1 MKKINSISLCF
12 TFAGCFLGAGY
23 VSGQELLQFFSSFG
37 KPGYIGL
44 LLAVILQ
51 VVFGILLIRLAMK
64 TGIFEMDKIIIPW
77 EKPFIR
83 NTFGILQEIL
93 LFGIFVIMSAGTGA
107 LFEQVFSLPFWI
119 GSLVI
124 CAITAL
130 LAIKGVGA
138 MIKVFSYFV
147 PVLAAVTLVISVYSI
162 IRNGF
167 PEIPAVQSV
176 ENPLLSNWVVS
187 AFAFVSYN
195 IFGSIGILTLVGK
208 GAKKKSTVFA
218 GVSSGG
224 VMLLVIALGILFS
237 ISVCEGSSEKE
248 LPMLFV
254 AEKINV
260 ILGYIYAF
268 LLFGGM
274 LGTSVSSVVAL
285 ENFMETKS
293 EKIRKKPAFTVII
306 LCAVC
311 FLLSLAGFS
320 ELVGFIYPVFGY
332 LGFAALVLI
341 IVNYLRLNSCRHK

>member
-1 MKKINSISLCF
+1 MKKINSLSLCF

-37 KPGYIGL
+37 KMGYIGL

-51 VVFGILLIRLAMK
+51 VVFGILLINLAMK
-64 TGIFEMDKIIIPW
+64 TGVFEMDKVVIPW
-77 EKPFIR
+77 EKPFLR
-83 NTFGILQEIL
+83 NCFGILQEIL

-107 LFEQVFSLPFWI
+107 LFEQVFSLPFWV

-138 MIKVFSYFV
+138 MVKVFSCFV
-147 PVLAAVTLVISVYSI
+147 PVLVAVTLGISFYSI
-162 IRNGF
+162 IKNGF
-167 PEIPAVQSV
+167 PEIPSV
-176 ENPLLSNWVVS
+176 KTGENPLLSNWLVS
-187 AFAFVSYN
+187 SLTFVSYN

-208 GAKKKSTVFA
+208 SVKKKSTVFT

-237 ISVCEGSSEKE
+237 ISVSEGSVEKE

-260 ILGYIYAF
+260 VLGFVYAF

-293 EKIRKKPAFTVII
+293 GKIRKKSALTVIV
-306 LCAVC
+306 LCVMC

-320 ELVGFIYPVFGY
+320 DLVGFIYPVFGY
-332 LGFAALVLI
+332 LGFIALVLI
-341 IVNYLRLNSCRHK
+341 IVNYLRLNSCRR

>member
-1 MKKINSISLCF
+1 MKKINSLSLCF

-37 KPGYIGL
+37 KMGYIGL

-51 VVFGILLIRLAMK
+51 VVFGILLINLAMK

-77 EKPFIR
+77 EKPFLR
-83 NTFGILQEIL
+83 NIFGILQEIL

-107 LFEQVFSLPFWI
+107 LFEQVFSLPFWT
-119 GSLVI
+119 GSIVI
-124 CAITAL
+124 CVITAF

-138 MIKVFSYFV
+138 MVKVFSYFV
-147 PVLAAVTLVISVYSI
+147 PVLVAVTLGISLYSI
-162 IRNGF
+162 VTDGF
-167 PEIPAVQSV
+167 PEISV
-176 ENPLLSNWVVS
+176 VKSGENPLLSNWLVS
-187 AFAFVSYN
+187 AFTFVSYN

-208 GAKKKSTVFA
+208 SVKKKSTVFT

-224 VMLLVIALGILFS
+224 IMLLVIALGILFS
-237 ISVCEGSSEKE
+237 ISVSDGSAEKE

-254 AEKINV
+254 AEEINV
-260 ILGYIYAF
+260 ILGYTYAF

-293 EKIRKKPAFTVII
+293 EKIRNRRTLTVII
-306 LCAVC
+306 MCALC

-320 ELVGFIYPVFGY
+320 DLVGFIYPVFGY
-332 LGFAALVLI
+332 LGFLALVMI
-341 IVNYLRLNSCRHK
+341 IVNYLRVNSCR

>member
-1 MKKINSISLCF
+1 MKKINSLSLCF

-23 VSGQELLQFFSSFG
+23 VSGQELMQFFSSFG
-37 KPGYIGL
+37 KMGYIGL
-44 LLAVILQ
+44 LLAVIMQ
-51 VVFGILLIRLAMK
+51 VVFGILLINLAMK

-77 EKPFIR
+77 EKPLLR
-83 NTFGILQEIL
+83 NVFGVLQEIL

-107 LFEQVFSLPFWI
+107 LFEQVFSLPFWV

-130 LAIKGVGA
+130 IAIKGVGA
-138 MIKVFSYFV
+138 MVKVFSYFV
-147 PVLAAVTLVISVYSI
+147 PVLVAVTLGISFYSI
-162 IRNGF
+162 IKNGF
-167 PEIPAVQSV
+167 PEIPEVKTGK
-176 ENPLLSNWVVS
+176 NPLLSNWLVS
-187 AFAFVSYN
+187 AFTFVSYN

-208 GAKKKSTVFA
+208 SVKKKSTVFT

-224 VMLLVIALGILFS
+224 VMLFVIALGILFS
-237 ISVCEGSSEKE
+237 ISVTDGSSETE

-260 ILGYIYAF
+260 VLGFVYAF

-293 EKIRKKPAFTVII
+293 EKIRKKPALTVIV
-306 LCAVC
+306 LCVMC

-320 ELVGFIYPVFGY
+320 DLVGFVYPVFGY
-332 LGFAALVLI
+332 LGFTALVLI
-341 IVNYLRLNSCRHK
+341 IVNYLRFNGCRR

>member
-1 MKKINSISLCF
+1 MKKINSLSLCF

-23 VSGQELLQFFSSFG
+23 VSGQELMQFFSSFG
-37 KPGYIGL
+37 KMGYIGL

-51 VVFGILLIRLAMK
+51 VIFGILLINLAMK

-77 EKPFIR
+77 EKPFLR
-83 NTFGILQEIL
+83 NVFGVLEEIL

-107 LFEQVFSLPFWI
+107 LFEQIFSLPFWV

-124 CAITAL
+124 CVITAL

-138 MIKVFSYFV
+138 MVKVFSYFV
-147 PVLAAVTLVISVYSI
+147 PVLVAVTLGISFYSI
-162 IRNGF
+162 IKNGF
-167 PEIPAVQSV
+167 PEIPSV
-176 ENPLLSNWVVS
+176 KTGENPLLSNWIVS
-187 AFAFVSYN
+187 SLTFVSYN

-208 GAKKKSTVFA
+208 SVKKKSTVFT

-237 ISVCEGSSEKE
+237 ISVSEGSVEKE

-260 ILGYIYAF
+260 VLGFVYAF

-293 EKIRKKPAFTVII
+293 EKIRKKPALTVIV
-306 LCAVC
+306 LCAMC
-311 FLLSLAGFS
+311 FLLSLVGFS
-320 ELVGFIYPVFGY
+320 DLVGFIYPVFGY
-332 LGFAALVLI
+332 LGFIALVLI
-341 IVNYLRLNSCRHK
+341 IVNYLRLNSCRR

>member
-1 MKKINSISLCF
+1 MKKINSLSLCF

-23 VSGQELLQFFSSFG
+23 VSGQELMQFFSSFG
-37 KPGYIGL
+37 KMGYIGL

-51 VVFGILLIRLAMK
+51 VIFGILLINLAMK

-77 EKPFIR
+77 EKPFLR
-83 NTFGILQEIL
+83 NVFGILEEIL

-107 LFEQVFSLPFWI
+107 LFEQIFSLPFWV

-124 CAITAL
+124 CVITAL

-138 MIKVFSYFV
+138 MVKVFSYFV
-147 PVLAAVTLVISVYSI
+147 PVLVAVTLGISFYSI
-162 IRNGF
+162 IKNGF
-167 PEIPAVQSV
+167 PEIPEVKTG
-176 ENPLLSNWVVS
+176 ENPLLSNWLVS
-187 AFAFVSYN
+187 SLTFVSYN

-208 GAKKKSTVFA
+208 SVKKKSTVFT

-237 ISVCEGSSEKE
+237 ISVSEGSVEKE

-260 ILGYIYAF
+260 VLGYVYAF

-285 ENFMETKS
+285 ENFMEIKS
-293 EKIRKKPAFTVII
+293 EKIRKKPALTVIV
-306 LCAVC
+306 LCAMC
-311 FLLSLAGFS
+311 FLLSLVGFS
-320 ELVGFIYPVFGY
+320 DLVGFIYPVFGY
-332 LGFAALVLI
+332 LGFVALVLI
-341 IVNYLRLNSCRHK
+341 IVNYLRLNSCRR

>member
-1 MKKINSISLCF
+1 MKKINSLSLCF

-37 KPGYIGL
+37 KMGYIGL

-51 VVFGILLIRLAMK
+51 VIFGILLINLAMK

-77 EKPFIR
+77 EKPFLR
-83 NTFGILQEIL
+83 NVFGVLEEIL

-107 LFEQVFSLPFWI
+107 LFEQIFSLPFWV

-124 CAITAL
+124 CVITAL

-138 MIKVFSYFV
+138 MVKVFSYFV
-147 PVLAAVTLVISVYSI
+147 PVLVAVTLGISFYSI
-162 IRNGF
+162 IKNGF
-167 PEIPAVQSV
+167 PEIPSV
-176 ENPLLSNWVVS
+176 KTGENPLLSNWIVS
-187 AFAFVSYN
+187 SLTFVSYN

-208 GAKKKSTVFA
+208 SVKKKSTVFT

-237 ISVCEGSSEKE
+237 ISVSGGNVEKE

-254 AEKINV
+254 AKKINV
-260 ILGYIYAF
+260 VLGFVYAF

-285 ENFMETKS
+285 EKFMETKS
-293 EKIRKKPAFTVII
+293 EKIRKKPALTVIV
-306 LCAVC
+306 LCAMC
-311 FLLSLAGFS
+311 FLLSLVGFS
-320 ELVGFIYPVFGY
+320 DLVGFIYPVFGY
-332 LGFAALVLI
+332 LGFIALVLI
-341 IVNYLRLNSCRHK
+341 IVNYLRLNSCRR